1 MKLHIYL
8 QSSPASKGR
17 LETASYNVKLA
28 DILLLQSS
36 SERRTD
42 LGFQLFNSEQQH
54 ISEVVLTAGL
64 FVLTTLVCAGGVHQR
79 CTTKS
84 EEAQV
89 MEVVHPEKT
98 GRKVANFDHCN
109 CVYSA
114 DVLSHELL
122 LNIL

>member
-1 MKLHIYL
+1 MKLHIFL
-8 QSSPASKGR
+8 QSSLASKGR

-28 DILLLQSS
+28 NFLLLQSS
-36 SERRTD
+36 SERRTGRTD
-42 LGFQLFNSEQQH
+42 LGFPLFNREQKH
-54 ISEVVLTAGL
+54 ISEVALTAGL
-64 FVLTTLVCAGGVHQR
+64 FVLATLVCAGGVHQR

-89 MEVVHPEKT
+89 MEVYPEKK

-114 DVLSHELL
+114 DVLSH
-122 LNIL
+122 